1 MPGKISVLVTGVG
14 GGGHGHEIVKALRLA
29 GRYWLI
35 GVDMSKISFGLFDV
49 DEAYTV
55 PSASDPNY
63 IDVLSDICRQKK
75 VKVLVHGSEPELKL
89 ISENRERFLK
99 EGVLPLINRPEV
111 IELGMDKWATVTFL
125 KEHGFS
131 HPLSA
136 LIHKEEEIPADFPL
150 PAVVK
155 PSIGGGGSNN
165 TFLVQEVDE
174 LKFASLYLIRQG
186 KTALIQEYVG
196 TPEDEY
202 TVGVLSTLSGKLVGS
217 IALHRYILSG
227 LSNRIR
233 LSNRTGRK
241 ELSPL
246 LVISSGISQ
255 GVIADFPEVRNACEK
270 IAEKLCSQGPINI
283 QCRFVDGN
291 LYPFEMNPRFS
302 GTTHIR
308 ALMGFNEPDLL
319 IRHHLLGEPL
329 PDLVT
334 YQFGPVLRGLSER
347 WVKDFSA
354 VNTWREMER
363 NQDDLAGADS

>member
-1 MPGKISVLVTGVG
+1 
-14 GGGHGHEIVKALRLA
+14 
-29 GRYWLI
+29 
-35 GVDMSKISFGLFDV
+35 
-49 DEAYTV
+49 
-55 PSASDPNY
+55 
-63 IDVLSDICRQKK
+63 
-75 VKVLVHGSEPELKL
+75 
-89 ISENRERFLK
+89 
-99 EGVLPLINRPEV
+99 
-111 IELGMDKWATVTFL
+111 
-125 KEHGFS
+125 
-131 HPLSA
+131 
-136 LIHKEEEIPADFPL
+136 
-150 PAVVK
+150 VVK